1 MGNFIDHYKV
11 LGVDEKAS
19 PDDIKKAYN
28 KIAKEN
34 HPDMTKDFSEEEQK
48 RREELFKKAAESY
61 AILRNDKKR
70 KEYDL
75 SYQEHKRRQAE
86 KQARTN
92 EQRQET
98 RRYNRE
104 STSKNP
110 SYNNHHQ
117 NQTCYEET
125 WSDQFFDGHDIYEY
139 YKEQVKEEYQR
150 DKKRTKNRRKKD
162 EEYINRN
169 FPNIGRIQ
177 KGVLL
182 FFREAFVT
190 GCNMKIRRDD
200 GAIRY
205 TIRNRGPIATIIALT
220 LVLGISS
227 VGNNTEDSISSES
240 TIIYEEETEQESEI
254 ANQTPTLTLIRN
266 YEVEMGDTLSQLA
279 TDANCSMSEIKRMN
293 DLDSD
298 MIYYKSTLKIP
309 YHIPIDELKNYTRK
323 NLYQGEN
330 LNDYA
335 ALFQTTKATIIAL
348 NKDDIVEYNGDYLV
362 TTDTLKTPTFKPY
375 EEVKTKEYT
384 KK

>member
-1 MGNFIDHYKV
+1 MGKFIDHYKV

-34 HPDMTKDFSEEEQK
+34 HPDMTKDLSEEEQH

-61 AILRNDKKR
+61 SVLRNDKNR
-70 KEYDL
+70 KEYDV

-98 RRYNRE
+98 RRYNRG

-117 NQTCYEET
+117 NQTCYEEA

-162 EEYINRN
+162 AEYINRN

-190 GCNMKIRRDD
+190 GYNMKMRRDD
-200 GAIRY
+200 GAIHY
-205 TIRNRGPIATIIALT
+205 TIRNRGPIATLIALA
-220 LVLGISS
+220 LVFGASYAKNSS
-227 VGNNTEDSISSES
+227 NDSISSES
-240 TIIYEEETEQESEI
+240 TIIYEEETEQESEM
-254 ANQTPTLTLIRN
+254 AVQTPTITLVRN

-279 TDANCSMSEIKRMN
+279 TDANCSMSEIKRIN
-293 DLDSD
+293 DLDND
-298 MIYYKSTLKIP
+298 IIYYQSTIKIP
-309 YHIPIDELKNYTRK
+309 YHIPIDEIGNYTTQS
-323 NLYQGEN
+323 LYQGEN
-330 LNDYA
+330 LNNYA
-335 ALFQTTKATIIAL
+335 ALFQTTEATILAL
-348 NKDDIVEYNGDYLV
+348 NKDAIVESNGNYYV
-362 TTDTLKTPTFKPY
+362 TTNTLTTPTFAAYK
-375 EEVKTKEYT
+375 EVKVKEYT